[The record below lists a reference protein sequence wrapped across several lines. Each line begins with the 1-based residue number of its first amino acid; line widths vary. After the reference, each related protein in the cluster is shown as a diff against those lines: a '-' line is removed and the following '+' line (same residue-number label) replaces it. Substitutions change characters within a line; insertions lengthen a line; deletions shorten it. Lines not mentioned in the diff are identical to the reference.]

1 MRIAQRITPCLWFN
15 FNAEEAVAFYLGVFP
30 NSRIIHTSRY
40 GPESPEH
47 EGKVLMIEFE
57 LDGQPFQALNGGPMY
72 RFNEAISLS
81 VDCADQ
87 AEVDRVWAA
96 LTADGANPCNAAGS
110 PTNSGFHGRWCHV
123 CGGTSCIRP
132 TRPAFNGP
140 SLPCSGCKRWMW
152 RRLKKRLPDRC
163 DRQPGFARAGRTP
176 PPLSIC

>member
-72 RFNEAISLS
+72 QFNEAISLS

-96 LTADGANPCNAAGS
+96 LTADGGKPVQCGWLTDKFGVSWQVVPRVWWDIMHSSDKAGVQRAFTALFGMQKMDVAALEK
-110 PTNSGFHGRWCHV
+110 
-123 CGGTSCIRP
+123 
-132 TRPAFNGP
+132 AF
-140 SLPCSGCKRWMW
+140 
-152 RRLKKRLPDRC
+152 
-163 DRQPGFARAGRTP
+163 AG
-176 PPLSIC
+176 

>member
-96 LTADGANPCNAAGS
+96 LTADGGKPVQCGWLTDKFGVSWQVVPRVWWDIMHSSDKAGVQRAFTALFGMQKMDVAALEK
-110 PTNSGFHGRWCHV
+110 
-123 CGGTSCIRP
+123 
-132 TRPAFNGP
+132 AF
-140 SLPCSGCKRWMW
+140 
-152 RRLKKRLPDRC
+152 
-163 DRQPGFARAGRTP
+163 AG
-176 PPLSIC
+176 